1 VYLSFKKRLINF
13 RSHIIILC
21 AVLAIRFSN
30 SELQVVDTELRH
42 HNRFTTFPAT
52 DLFESDELLNLSLEG
67 DVKKLMRDRYD
78 DAQRHPLTLSYKNS
92 DSIGYAIRVEAKTRG
107 NFRRK
112 LGNCVYPPVMLYFI
126 AGDSL
131 NSSLFAGQ
139 QKLKLVMPCRSNEHI
154 IKEWLAYRIYNL
166 ITPQSFRARLVKLR
180 LKDSRKNEV
189 DEIYAILLEDED
201 AMAKRNNSFSV
212 TRQKLHPLRTD
223 SLSFYKMAMF
233 EYLIGNTDWS
243 VQYMQN
249 VKLIVKDTSGN
260 DVPSVIPYDFDM
272 SGWVDAPYAKP
283 ADELFLASVK
293 TRRFRGYCVGDIE
306 LYRPVI
312 NQFLS
317 VKSEIYTI
325 VNSCTYLSTKTI
337 RAQVEYLNSFYDI
350 LGDPLKLKRDLLYPC
365 DKNGT
370 GNVVIKG
377 LQNKQE

>member
-1 VYLSFKKRLINF
+1 LIIFKFHITILLS
-13 RSHIIILC
+13 
-21 AVLAIRFSN
+21 ALAILFSIP
-30 SELQVVDTELRH
+30 ELHEVKIKQH
-42 HNRFTTFPAT
+42 HHTRVANFPAT
-52 DLFESDELLNLSLEG
+52 DLFDNNELLSLSLEG
-67 DVKKLMRDRYD
+67 DIKKLMRDRYD
-78 DAQRHPLTLSYKNS
+78 DAQRLPLMLRYKNS
-92 DSIGYAIRVEAKTRG
+92 DSIGYSIPVEAKTRG

-112 LGNCVYPPVMLYFI
+112 LGNCEYPPIMLYFT

-154 IKEWLAYRIYNL
+154 IKEWLAYQIYNL
-166 ITPQSFRARLVKLR
+166 ITPQSFRARLVQLK

-189 DEIYAILLEDED
+189 NQIYAILLEDED

-212 TRQKLHPLRTD
+212 TRQKLHPSRTD
-223 SLSFYKMAMF
+223 SQSFYKMVVF

-249 VKLIVKDTSGN
+249 VKLIVKDTSGT
-260 DVPSVIPYDFDM
+260 DVPAAVPYDFDM

-293 TRRFRGYCVGDIE
+293 TRRYRGYCVSDVE
-306 LYRPVI
+306 VYRPVI

-317 VKSEIYTI
+317 VKSEIYSM
-325 VNSCTYLSTKTI
+325 VNSCSFLSTKTI
-337 RAQVEYLNSFYDI
+337 RTQIEYLNSFYDI
-350 LGDPLKLKRDLLYPC
+350 IGDPLKLKKNLLYPC

-377 LQNKQE
+377 LQNKTEE